1 MGKHAR
7 NFAKH
12 AREDAS
18 APYAAFAGKVCRAP
32 VLVRSI
38 RAQPVSMKTALALL
52 ALFTATVQ
60 AESPQGKPSALPG
73 SERPKGFRPD
83 NTPTV
88 PGPTPGTETPVANLA
103 LLASSAHAGIPKPD
117 RVLKLWDGKPPGD
130 FTVPGPETLS
140 GPKPTDKTPI
150 SRLTNVSEPRLE
162 FYLPTAEKKNGAA
175 VVIVPGGG
183 FGVLASEHEGSD
195 LALWFRERGFA
206 AAVLQHRCPTN
217 KLPKQW
223 EFPAWDTQRAISL
236 VREKAADLG
245 VQADRI
251 GLFGFSAGGQVSLIA
266 ATNDETRLYPAAD
279 ATDKVSC
286 RPDFLML
293 CYAWHILA
301 DNSLTELKPEI
312 HITEKTPPTFL
323 AQAYD
328 DKGSL
333 AEGSTLAFLALRKA
347 KVSAE
352 LHIYS
357 TGGHGFGMRPND
369 TQAPG
374 DFPGRLELWL
384 KARGLL
390 AK

>member
-1 MGKHAR
+1 
-7 NFAKH
+7 
-12 AREDAS
+12 
-18 APYAAFAGKVCRAP
+18 
-32 VLVRSI
+32 
-38 RAQPVSMKTALALL
+38 MKTAIALL
-52 ALFTATVQ
+52 SLITAVIH
-60 AESPQGKPSALPG
+60 AEPA
-73 SERPKGFRPD
+73 
-83 NTPTV
+83 
-88 PGPTPGTETPVANLA
+88 
-103 LLASSAHAGIPKPD
+103 KPD
-117 RVLKLWDGKPPGD
+117 RVLRLWDGKAPGD
-130 FTVPGPETLS
+130 FTVPGPETLTP
-140 GPKPTDKTPI
+140 PKPADKTPI
-150 SRLTNVSEPRLE
+150 SRLTNVAEPRLE
-162 FYLPTAEKKNGAA
+162 LYVPAAGKGNGAA
-175 VVIVPGGG
+175 VIIVPGGG
-183 FGVLASEHEGSD
+183 FGILASEHEGSD
-195 LALWFRERGFA
+195 LALWFRERGFVG
-206 AAVLQHRCPTN
+206 AVLQHRCPTN
-217 KLPKQW
+217 KLPKPW

-236 VREKAADLG
+236 VRAHAADLG
-245 VQADRI
+245 VQPDRI
-251 GLFGFSAGGQVSLIA
+251 GLFGFSAGGQVALIA
-266 ATNDETRLYPAAD
+266 ATNDDARLYPAAD

-312 HITEKTPPTFL
+312 HITEKTPPTFI

-357 TGGHGFGMRPND
+357 TGGHGFGMRANE

>member
-1 MGKHAR
+1 M
-7 NFAKH
+7 
-12 AREDAS
+12 
-18 APYAAFAGKVCRAP
+18 
-32 VLVRSI
+32 LVRSMGLSL
-38 RAQPVSMKTALALL
+38 VHMKTSLALIVPL
-52 ALFTATVQ
+52 VFLGAALHADTPDQKRPKQPQITSGEAGAPKEGSATV
-60 AESPQGKPSALPG
+60 PKTGRPVTDFTLVGKDP
-73 SERPKGFRPD
+73 
-83 NTPTV
+83 V
-88 PGPTPGTETPVANLA
+88 PR
-103 LLASSAHAGIPKPD
+103 PD
-117 RVLKLWDGKPPGD
+117 RVLKLWEAKPPGD
-130 FTVPGPETLS
+130 FTAPGPETLS

-150 SRLTNVSEPRLE
+150 SRLTNVTEPRLE
-162 FYLPTAEKKNGAA
+162 FYLPSAEKKNGAA

-195 LALWFRERGFA
+195 LALWLRERGFA

-217 KLPKQW
+217 KLAKSW

-245 VQADRI
+245 VQPDRI

-266 ATNDETRLYPAAD
+266 ATNDEARLYPAAD

-312 HITEKTPPTFL
+312 HISEKTPPTFL

-357 TGGHGFGMRPND
+357 TGGHGFGMRPNG

-374 DFPGRLELWL
+374 DWPGRLELWL
-384 KARGLL
+384 KTRGLM
-390 AK
+390 K